1 MKVDYNYKI
10 YTPEQYAVSMA
21 KIAIEK
27 YLNSF
32 PKEEIDNIKVA
43 DISCGSGNLLL
54 AILEELLK
62 ISKEIYGE
70 YRYKKS
76 WITGFDIDETAL
88 ELFEKRAKSLFIEYK
103 IEGELNIKRCDSLC
117 EAMEEKYDIVLG
129 NPPYLGEKNHKEI
142 FQNIKETNFGK
153 KYYQP
158 KMDYFYFFI
167 EKGIDILKENGIL
180 VYLTTN
186 YWLKAD
192 GAENLR
198 GKLKKEGEFFRIE
211 NYTYS
216 IFKNAKGQHN
226 VIFSWI
232 KSGDEKIIE
241 IIEDENRYS
250 IYQDNIFTKEHNKI
264 VLIPPVWKE
273 SIDSIRD
280 RGNFNLGD
288 LVNVNQGIVSGADKV
303 FVFKEYDEKFKD
315 YLKPFYKNRD
325 IGKYSVTEVPP
336 FWIMYLNGKM
346 ELSSTTFDYLDEF
359 KQLLSKRREVVHERI
374 NWWELQWARDEEI
387 FIKPK
392 IVVRQRCKTNNF
404 AYTEREFYGSA
415 DIYYLTGKT
424 PDINLF
430 YLLGYLNSE
439 AFFYWFNYIG
449 KKKGKNLEF
458 YSTPLKESPIYY
470 PKDESELLYIE
481 GLVKKQLE
489 NYQEEIQKEID
500 SYFNNK
506 LGINIKRLTQK

>member
-1 MKVDYNYKI
+1 MKLDYNYKI
-10 YTPEQYAVSMA
+10 YTPEQYAISMA

-27 YLNSF
+27 YLENFS
-32 PKEEIDNIKVA
+32 KEKIDEIRVI

-62 ISKEIYGE
+62 ISKQLHGE
-70 YRYKKS
+70 YRYNEK
-76 WITGFDIDETAL
+76 WITGYDIDEKAL
-88 ELFEKRAKSLFIEYK
+88 ELFKKRAAALFFEYK
-103 IEGELNIKRCDSLC
+103 IQGELNIKRCDSLY
-117 EAMEEKYDIVLG
+117 ESIDKRYDIVLG
-129 NPPYLGEKNHKEI
+129 NPPYLGEKNHKEV

-167 EKGIDILKENGIL
+167 EKGIDILKDKGIL

-192 GAENLR
+192 SAENLR
-198 GKLKKEGEFFRIE
+198 DKLKKEGEFFRIE
-211 NYTYS
+211 NYSYS
-216 IFKNAKGQHN
+216 IFKDAMGQHN

-232 KSGDEKIIE
+232 KNGDEKIIE
-241 IIEDENRYS
+241 VIEDENKYNVEQS
-250 IYQDNIFTKEHNKI
+250 SIFTKEHNKI
-264 VLIPPVWKE
+264 VLIPPMWKE
-273 SIDSIRD
+273 SINKIRD
-280 RGNFNLGD
+280 KGNFRLGD

-303 FVFKEYDEKFKD
+303 FVFKEYEERFKE

-325 IGKYSVTEVPP
+325 IGKYQITETPP
-336 FWIMYLNGKM
+336 FWILYLNAKSKLN
-346 ELSSTTFDYLDEF
+346 EITFEYLEEF
-359 KQLLSKRREVVHERI
+359 KQILSKRREAAYERI
-374 NWWELQWARDEEI
+374 NWWELQWARDEDI

-392 IVVRQRCKTNNF
+392 IIVRQRCKTNNF
-404 AYTEREFYGSA
+404 AYTDKEFYGSA

-424 PDINLF
+424 SDINLF
-430 YLLGYLNSE
+430 YLLGYLNSK

-470 PKDESELLYIE
+470 PEDKKELLYVE
-481 GLVKKQLE
+481 GLVKQQLKE
-489 NYQEEIQKEID
+489 YKEEVQKEID
-500 SYFNNK
+500 NYFDKK
-506 LGINIKRLTQK
+506 LEINLKEELY